1 MSASPVVSKVE
12 FAFPPLGAKKPAV
25 ALERISQVAK
35 LAEVT
40 PASQLSVRPSP
51 EMALSGVRELDGIT
65 GGIPRGCLTE
75 ICGSASSGRTSV
87 LLSVLAA
94 ATGRQETCALVDAG
108 DTFDPKSA
116 AKAGVDFERLL
127 WIRCDGRTEKAV
139 KTEGNF
145 SAKRTAASV
154 AVEQAMR
161 VADLLLQ
168 SGGFGLVVFDLGSI
182 PVKIARRIP
191 LASWFRFQ
199 RVVERTP
206 TIFFVITPVPCAQT
220 CATLLWK
227 VQGKKLTSARTDA
240 EARNKDGS
248 VPQQTLPAPAHAE
261 LLDGLSITGELL
273 RSRLE
278 RKPMHSVKTQFVS
291 KAG

>member
-12 FAFPPLGAKKPAV
+12 FASPPLGAKKPAV
-25 ALERISQVAK
+25 AFERISQEAK

-40 PASQLSVRPSP
+40 PASRLSIRPSP
-51 EMALSGVRELDGIT
+51 EMVPSGVRELDAIT

-75 ICGSASSGRTSV
+75 ICGSASSGRTSM

-116 AKAGVDFERLL
+116 ALAGVDFERLL
-127 WIRCDGRTEKAV
+127 WIRCDGRAEKAV

-145 SAKRTAASV
+145 SAKRTAATV

-199 RVVERTP
+199 RAVEHTP
-206 TIFFVITPVPCAQT
+206 TIFFVVTPTPCAQT
-220 CATLLWK
+220 CATLLWQ
-227 VQGKKLTSARTDA
+227 VQGKKLTSAHA
-240 EARNKDGS
+240 GPVARNKQDES
-248 VPQQTLPAPAHAE
+248 VHKRIPAHAE
-261 LLDGLSITGELL
+261 LLDGLSVTGELL

-278 RKPMHSVKTQFVS
+278 RKPMHSVKTQFVT